1 MTAPARP
8 AAPSPDQPGAPVTYT
23 HREILQVMTGL
34 LAALFT
40 AMISTTIVSTALP
53 TIIAELD
60 GTQRQYTWVITSSL
74 LAMTITTPIWGKLSD
89 LYNKKMLTQL
99 SIVFFL
105 VGSIAAGF
113 AGSIGVLM
121 IARALQGIAMG
132 GLTAL
137 VQSIMGSIIA
147 PRERGRYAGY
157 MGAVMAVATV
167 SGPLLGGIITDSLGW
182 RWCFFVS
189 LPLAIIALIVLQM
202 KLHLPTNPHAKTQLD
217 YLGAVLV
224 SITAALP
231 MLWVTFAGNDYDWIS
246 WQSGVFLAAFLVV
259 GFFAVV
265 VELRAPTPM
274 IPLRLLGNSTT
285 IWMIVASVGIGVGMF
300 GSGIFLTQYFQLG
313 TGATPTQAGLMTIP
327 MIISQLL
334 SATIGGLIVS
344 RIGRWKPVMLVGSIL
359 LFAGLTG
366 LGTITHD
373 TAYWTVVIYMVLM
386 GVGIGALV
394 QNVVL
399 AVQNTVDVKDVGS
412 ASAAIAFFRSLGGAV
427 GVTVLG
433 AVLTNHVST
442 NIVDDLAEIGVD
454 PSALSNSSGETSLNI
469 TDLPEVIQ
477 TAFHH
482 AYADAFGSIF
492 MIAALVSATAVIA
505 IAVARGSVLRTTIG
519 MAPPAGVTVTE
530 AGGETP
536 AADAATDSDP
546 AGDASGETAAGSNEQ
561 TDRPST
567 D

>member
-1 MTAPARP
+1 MTVPTRGSTHSPAQPP
-8 AAPSPDQPGAPVTYT
+8 AQSGAHYT

-89 LYNKKMLTQL
+89 LYDKKLLTQL
-99 SIVFFL
+99 SIIFFL

-189 LPLAIIALIVLQM
+189 LPLAVIALIVLQL
-202 KLHLPTNPHAKTQLD
+202 KLHLPAVTPSHARLD
-217 YLGAVLV
+217 YLGAILV

-259 GFFAVV
+259 GFCAVI
-265 VELRAPTPM
+265 VELRVPNPM
-274 IPLRLLGNSTT
+274 IPLRVLGNSTT

-313 TGATPTQAGLMTIP
+313 TGASPTQAGLMTIP

-344 RIGRWKPVMLVGSIL
+344 RIGRWKPVMLVGSVVL
-359 LFAGLTG
+359 LAGLTG

-373 TAYWTVVIYMVLM
+373 TDYWTVSIYMVLL
-386 GVGIGALV
+386 GVGIGGLV

-399 AVQNTVDVKDVGS
+399 AVQNTVDVQDVGA
-412 ASAAIAFFRSLGGAV
+412 ASAAVAFFRSLGGAV
-427 GVTVLG
+427 GVTILG

-454 PSALSNSSGETSLNI
+454 PSALSNGSGETSLDI
-469 TDLPEVIQ
+469 TGLPEIVQ

-482 AYADAFGSIF
+482 AYADAFGSVF
-492 MIAALVSATAVIA
+492 MIAAFVTATSVIA
-505 IAVARGSVLRTTIG
+505 IAVARGSLLRTTIG
-519 MAPPAGVTVTE
+519 M
-530 AGGETP
+530 TP
-536 AADAATDSDP
+536 AAESESTGETAP
-546 AGDASGETAAGSNEQ
+546 AGDAAASSMTSPMSETNATEE
-561 TDRPST
+561 TEKH
-567 D
+567 

>member
-1 MTAPARP
+1 MTAPARA

-202 KLHLPTNPHAKTQLD
+202 KLHLPTNPHAKTRLD

-530 AGGETP
+530 ASAETP

-546 AGDASGETAAGSNEQ
+546 AGDASGETAAGSPEQ

>member
-1 MTAPARP
+1 MTAPTRATT
-8 AAPSPDQPGAPVTYT
+8 PSPDQPGAAYT

-89 LYNKKMLTQL
+89 LYDKKLLTQL

-189 LPLAIIALIVLQM
+189 LPLAVIALIVLQL
-202 KLHLPTNPHAKTQLD
+202 KLHLPANTRGKTRLD

-246 WQSGVFLAAFLVV
+246 WQSGVFLAAFLLI

-265 VELRAPTPM
+265 VELRAPVPM

-344 RIGRWKPVMLVGSIL
+344 RIGRWKPVMMVGSVL
-359 LFAGLTG
+359 LLAGLTG
-366 LGTITHD
+366 LGTVTHD
-373 TAYWTVVIYMVLM
+373 TPYWTVSIYMVLM
-386 GVGIGALV
+386 GIGIGGLV

-412 ASAAIAFFRSLGGAV
+412 VSAAVAFFRSLGGAV
-427 GVTVLG
+427 GVTILG
-433 AVLTNHVST
+433 AVLTNHVSS

-454 PSALSNSSGETSLNI
+454 PSALSNGSGETSLDI
-469 TDLPEVIQ
+469 TGLPEVIQ

-482 AYADAFGSIF
+482 AYADAFGSVF
-492 MIAALVSATAVIA
+492 MIAAFVTATSVIA
-505 IAVARGSVLRTTIG
+505 IAVARGSMLRTTIG
-519 MAPPAGVTVTE
+519 M
-530 AGGETP
+530 TP
-536 AADAATDSDP
+536 TAEADAT
-546 AGDASGETAAGSNEQ
+546 GETADVEAELAAETENDERP
-561 TDRPST
+561 TDSSAPEK

>member
-1 MTAPARP
+1 MTAPAR
-8 AAPSPDQPGAPVTYT
+8 ATTPSPDHSGAPVTYT

-89 LYNKKMLTQL
+89 LYDKKLLTQL
-99 SIVFFL
+99 SIIFFL

-167 SGPLLGGIITDSLGW
+167 SGPLLGGVITDSLGW

-189 LPLAIIALIVLQM
+189 LPLAVIALIVLQL
-202 KLHLPTNPHAKTQLD
+202 KLHLPATVRRQTRLD
-217 YLGAVLV
+217 YLGALLV

-259 GFFAVV
+259 GLFAVI

-300 GSGIFLTQYFQLG
+300 GSGILLTQYFQLG
-313 TGATPTQAGLMTIP
+313 TGASPTQAGLMTIP

-344 RIGRWKPVMLVGSIL
+344 RIGRWKPVMLVGSVL
-359 LFAGLTG
+359 LLAGLTG

-373 TAYWTVVIYMVLM
+373 TAYWTVAIYMVLM

-454 PSALSNSSGETSLNI
+454 PSALSNGSGETSLDI
-469 TDLPEVIQ
+469 TGLPEAIQ

-482 AYADAFGSIF
+482 AYADAFGSVF
-492 MIAALVSATAVIA
+492 MIAALVTATAVIA

-519 MAPPAGVTVTE
+519 MAPPAGVTTDK
-530 AGGETP
+530 
-536 AADAATDSDP
+536 ADDADKPGKTDTADTATDEP
-546 AGDASGETAAGSNEQ
+546 ADENK
-561 TDRPST
+561 D
-567 D
+567 

>member
-1 MTAPARP
+1 MTAPAR
-8 AAPSPDQPGAPVTYT
+8 ATTPSPDDSGTPVTYT

-89 LYNKKMLTQL
+89 LYDKKLLTQL
-99 SIVFFL
+99 SIIFFL

-167 SGPLLGGIITDSLGW
+167 SGPLLGGVITDSLGW

-189 LPLAIIALIVLQM
+189 LPLAVIALIVLQL
-202 KLHLPTNPHAKTQLD
+202 KLHLPATVRRQTRLD
-217 YLGAVLV
+217 YLGALLV

-259 GFFAVV
+259 GFFAVI

-313 TGATPTQAGLMTIP
+313 TGASPTQAGLMTIP

-344 RIGRWKPVMLVGSIL
+344 RIGRWKPVMLVGSVL
-359 LFAGLTG
+359 LLAGLTG

-373 TAYWTVVIYMVLM
+373 TAYWTVAIYMVLM

-454 PSALSNSSGETSLNI
+454 PSALSNGSGETSLDI
-469 TDLPEVIQ
+469 TGLPEVIQ

-482 AYADAFGSIF
+482 AYADAFGSVF
-492 MIAALVSATAVIA
+492 MIAAFVTASAVIA

-519 MAPPAGVTVTE
+519 MPPTAE
-530 AGGETP
+530 AE
-536 AADAATDSDP
+536 AT
-546 AGDASGETAAGSNEQ
+546 GETATASATQPATSTKNAADETEPDDG
-561 TDRPST
+561 TDST
-567 D
+567 DGPAKG

>member
-1 MTAPARP
+1 MTAPAR
-8 AAPSPDQPGAPVTYT
+8 AAAQSPDQPGAPVTYT

-246 WQSGVFLAAFLVV
+246 WQSGVFLAAFLIV

-359 LFAGLTG
+359 LLAGLTG

-373 TAYWTVVIYMVLM
+373 TAYWTVAIYMVLM

-492 MIAALVSATAVIA
+492 MIAALVTATSVIA

-530 AGGETP
+530 AGAETP
-536 AADAATDSDP
+536 AADAATDSDT
-546 AGDASGETAAGSNEQ
+546 AGDAAGEASEGSTER